1 MMRRGFRRGMIRQA
15 MRPDVPPML
24 QRAHGLMAS
33 GDYPAAAEA
42 FEQLARAGEARQH
55 PKTAQM
61 YLQAGRARILAGQK
75 EAGFAHLKRG
85 LGLMAGRPAQLFRAG
100 NRVVNE
106 LNEHGMTAESQ
117 EIAAWLKTVL
127 PPALQS
133 PAPAGSGVEGAAPAG
148 MGIGA
153 AASASATTRKPILP
167 THCPGCGGP
176 VRADEVDWLDD
187 VTAECNWC
195 GSPVRAEGS

>member
-1 MMRRGFRRGMIRQA
+1 
-15 MRPDVPPML
+15 
-24 QRAHGLMAS
+24 
-33 GDYPAAAEA
+33 
-42 FEQLARAGEARQH
+42 
-55 PKTAQM
+55 
-61 YLQAGRARILAGQK
+61 
-75 EAGFAHLKRG
+75 
-85 LGLMAGRPAQLFRAG
+85 
-100 NRVVNE
+100 
-106 LNEHGMTAESQ
+106 
-117 EIAAWLKTVL
+117 
-127 PPALQS
+127 
-133 PAPAGSGVEGAAPAG
+133 

>member
-1 MMRRGFRRGMIRQA
+1 MFRRGFRRDMIRRA
-15 MRPDVPPML
+15 MRPEIPPML

-85 LGLMAGRPAQLFRAG
+85 LGLMAGHPVQLFRAG

-106 LNEHGMTAESQ
+106 LNERGMTAEAQ
-117 EIAAWLKTVL
+117 EIAGWLKTSL
-127 PPALQS
+127 
-133 PAPAGSGVEGAAPAG
+133 PAGSATMGAAPAL
-148 MGIGA
+148 A
-153 AASASATTRKPILP
+153 KKPILP

-195 GSPVRAEGS
+195 GSPVRAEN

>member
-85 LGLMAGRPAQLFRAG
+85 LGLMAGRPAQLVRAG
-100 NRVVNE
+100 DRVVNE
-106 LNEHGMTAESQ
+106 LNEHGMAAEAQ
-117 EIAAWLKTVL
+117 EIAAWLKSAL
-127 PPALQS
+127 P
-133 PAPAGSGVEGAAPAG
+133 AAPAG
-148 MGIGA
+148 MGIAA

-195 GSPVRAEGS
+195 GSPVRAEN

>member
-1 MMRRGFRRGMIRQA
+1 MFRRGFRRGMIRRA
-15 MRPDVPPML
+15 MQPDVPPML
-24 QRAHGLMAS
+24 QRAHELMAS
-33 GDYPAAAEA
+33 GNYPAAAEA

-61 YLQAGRARILAGQK
+61 YLQAGRARILARQK
-75 EAGFAHLKRG
+75 ETGFAHLKRG
-85 LGLMAGRPAQLFRAG
+85 LGLMTGHPIQLFRAG

-106 LNEHGMTAESQ
+106 LNEHGMTTEAQ
-117 EIAAWLKTVL
+117 EIAQWLKNSL
-127 PPALQS
+127 PVQPETR
-133 PAPAGSGVEGAAPAG
+133 GGVP
-148 MGIGA
+148 
-153 AASASATTRKPILP
+153 AASERKPILP

-195 GSPVRAEGS
+195 GSPLRAEG